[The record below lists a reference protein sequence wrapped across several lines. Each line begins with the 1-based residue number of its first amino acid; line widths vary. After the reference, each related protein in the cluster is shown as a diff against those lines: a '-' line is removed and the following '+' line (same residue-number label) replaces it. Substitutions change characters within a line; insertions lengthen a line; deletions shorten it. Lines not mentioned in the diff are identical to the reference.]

1 MQSKQNQKMKQIKI
15 AVVIIHWNNQHL
27 LEKFLPSVVQTIP
40 ENTTIYLAD
49 NASTDN
55 SIEYTNIHFPSVK
68 IVSLTQNFGYAK
80 GYNEALKQIDADY
93 FVLLNN
99 DVEVKENWIEHVI
112 AEMEKDQNIAAAQP
126 KLLQYRNPVMFE
138 YAGAAGGYIDY
149 LGYVFCKGRLFEQA
163 EADNGQYQST
173 STIFWASGAC
183 MFVRSKD
190 FFEAGGFDDDFFAHM
205 EEVDL
210 CWRLQLLG
218 KKIISVPESV
228 VLHLGG
234 STLQK
239 ASPQKTYL
247 NFRNSLIM
255 LLKNLPA
262 HKLWWFIPYRSFLD
276 LLSSVFFILNGEFK
290 HSWAIH
296 RAHAHFF
303 FRFPYWF
310 KKRSSIVRINKKAFE
325 DNSYQ
330 GSIVFEHFI
339 QKTNTFSGLKKW

>member
-1 MQSKQNQKMKQIKI
+1 MNPTKI
-15 AVVIIHWNNQHL
+15 AVVIIHWNNRHL
-27 LEKFLPSVVQTIP
+27 LTQFLPSLVNHIP
-40 ENTTIYLAD
+40 ANATIYLAD
-49 NASTDN
+49 NASTDD
-55 SIEYTNIHFPSVK
+55 SITYTKQYFPNIK
-68 IVSLTQNFGYAK
+68 IIALDKNYGYAK
-80 GYNEALKQIDADY
+80 GYNEALKHIDADY

-99 DVEVKENWIEHVI
+99 DVEVRPKWIERVVS
-112 AEMEKDQNIAAAQP
+112 EMEKDPAIAAAQP
-126 KLLQYRNPVMFE
+126 KLLQYKNPTTFE
-138 YAGAAGGYIDY
+138 YAGAAGGYIDQ

-163 EADNGQYQST
+163 EVDMGQYQQT

-183 MFVRSKD
+183 MFIKSVD

-218 KKIISVPESV
+218 KKIIVVPQAE

-255 LLKNLPA
+255 LLKNLPSNQ
-262 HKLWWFIPYRSFLD
+262 LWWFIPFRSLLD
-276 LLSSVFFILNGEFK
+276 LISSVFFIVNGEFK

-303 FRFPYWF
+303 FRLGYWF
-310 KKRSSIVRINKKAFE
+310 KKRHSVKRINHLTK
-325 DNSYQ
+325 NPNVYP

-339 QKTNTFSGLKKW
+339 KKRNTYRALKHWQSKNV